1 MMILSLSSGD
11 NMIWVYL
18 PTKKMNVSQCFMLML
33 LNVYRIRKL
42 FSEKYRETN
51 QKSYLKRL
59 YNPSYYRMISIRL
72 EKIHPFLCGSEQI
85 LVVSLLSDSTCF
97 ITQYTADKGGIFWMD
112 LCG

>member
-1 MMILSLSSGD
+1 MFIALENYFRS
-11 NMIWVYL
+11 
-18 PTKKMNVSQCFMLML
+18 
-33 LNVYRIRKL
+33 
-42 FSEKYRETN
+42 N

-59 YNPSYYRMISIRL
+59 YNPTYYRMISIRL

-97 ITQYTADKGGIFWMD
+97 ITQYTIYNVCPTTDKGDIFWMD